1 MRSGLVAATA
11 MPILPPNE
19 KPTKSTGTST
29 PSAATT
35 LGAYRSEDWF
45 SVRCADGK
53 ERDGAEGKGGGG
65 GT

>member
-1 MRSGLVAATA
+1 MRSGLVAAMA

-35 LGAYRSEDWF
+35 LWAYHSEDPG
-45 SVRCADGK
+45 SV
-53 ERDGAEGKGGGG
+53 
-65 GT
+65 